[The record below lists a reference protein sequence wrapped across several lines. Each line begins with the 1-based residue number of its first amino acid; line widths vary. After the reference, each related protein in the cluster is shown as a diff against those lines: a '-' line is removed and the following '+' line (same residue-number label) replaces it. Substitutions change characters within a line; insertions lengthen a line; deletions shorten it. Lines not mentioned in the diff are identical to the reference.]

1 MPPWSTIDTIMFDM
15 DGTLLD
21 LHFDNYFWQSLVPQM
36 YAKEHGMSEVDAKI
50 LVKFKNE
57 QALGSL
63 EWYCLDYWADELKI
77 NIVQLKK
84 TITHKISV
92 RPNVEKL
99 LTQLRDCK
107 KRILLIT
114 NAHPSSLEIK
124 MTHTGIDRFF
134 HDCISSH
141 TLNLAKEHRG
151 FWDQLQ
157 HHFPYDPAKTILFDD
172 SLPVLRQAQR
182 EGLKHLYAIQKPDS
196 KRPPLN
202 AEEFP
207 QVVDFEHIMPNPLSA
222 H

>member
-36 YAKEHGMSEVDAKI
+36 YAKEHGISEVDAQV
-50 LVKFKNE
+50 LVKFKNDA
-57 QALGSL
+57 ALGSL
-63 EWYCLDYWADELKI
+63 QWYCLDYWADELKL
-77 NIVQLKK
+77 NVVQLKK
-84 TITHKISV
+84 TITHKINI

-99 LTQLRDCK
+99 LKQLRDSE

-124 MTHTGIDRFF
+124 IAHTGIDSYF

-141 TLNLAKEHRG
+141 SLNLAKEHHG
-151 FWDQLQ
+151 FWDKLQ
-157 HHFPYDPAKTILFDD
+157 QHFPYDPAKTILFDD

-182 EGLKHLYAIQKPDS
+182 EGIKHLYAIQTPDS
-196 KRPPLN
+196 NRPPLSPG
-202 AEEFP
+202 EFP
-207 QVVDFEHIMPNPLSA
+207 QVVDFEHIMPNATPTN
-222 H
+222 